1 MAGAYSTS
9 GAGRFGDLAAGAAL
23 LGLVVLTLGIAFR
36 WPNLIPWAV
45 LATAAGYVS
54 GREGRDLVDGW
65 AAVVGVLLL
74 LSAELASWSIEH
86 DARVRTERALVVRRM
101 VTLALLILSAL
112 FVNFLLLATAAVS
125 GPSGILLAA
134 TGVVAAVLSVGIVL
148 RLVRA

>member
-1 MAGAYSTS
+1 MV
-9 GAGRFGDLAAGAAL
+9 LA
-23 LGLVVLTLGIAFR
+23 LGVVFR
-36 WPNLIPWAV
+36 WPNLVPWAV
-45 LATAAGYVS
+45 LATGAGYVS

-65 AAVVGVLLL
+65 AAAVGVLLL

-86 DARVRTERALVVRRM
+86 DARVRTERGLVVRR
-101 VTLALLILSAL
+101 VITLVLLILTAL

-134 TGVVAAVLSVGIVL
+134 SGVAAAVLAVAIVL